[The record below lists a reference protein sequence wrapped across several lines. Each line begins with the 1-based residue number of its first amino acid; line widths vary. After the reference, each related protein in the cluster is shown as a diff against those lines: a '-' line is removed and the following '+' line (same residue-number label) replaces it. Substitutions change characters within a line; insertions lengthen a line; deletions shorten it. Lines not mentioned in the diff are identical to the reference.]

1 MNERPTPETDAAAEE
16 VGMGHFMVDADFAR
30 KLERERDEAR
40 AESSGSH
47 ALFGSWIAERY
58 PTPESAKLQCAEA
71 TAAMVE
77 AFPTLRRVRGH
88 AMIGIDFRPH
98 WWCVTERG
106 EIVDPTAHQWPAT
119 PAFYDAIPED
129 SEEPCGKCI
138 YCGDLLFRS
147 RGADSYLCEN
157 CKPNNVYTHKNTK

>member
-1 MNERPTPETDAAAEE
+1 LFCKFFNEHTSGGTPE
-16 VGMGHFMVDADFAR
+16 M
-30 KLERERDEAR
+30 KLELATEVIGVA
-40 AESSGSH
+40 SH

-71 TAAMVE
+71 TAAMVD

-98 WWCVTERG
+98 WWCIAQEG
-106 EIVDPTAHQWPAT
+106 EIIDPTAHQWST
-119 PAFYDAIPED
+119 PPVFYDAIPED
-129 SEEPCGKCI
+129 VEEPCGKCI
-138 YCGDLLFRS
+138 CCGDLLYRS

-157 CKPNNVYTHKNTK
+157 CKPNVDVELPPTGSPASSTTNPGG

>member
-1 MNERPTPETDAAAEE
+1 MNTESNNDV
-16 VGMGHFMVDADFAR
+16 VGVA
-30 KLERERDEAR
+30 
-40 AESSGSH
+40 SH

-71 TAAMVE
+71 TSAMVGV
-77 AFPTLRRVRGH
+77 FPQLRRVRGH
-88 AMIGIDFRPH
+88 AMVGTDFRPH
-98 WWCVTERG
+98 WWCVTPEG
-106 EIVDPTAHQWPAT
+106 EIIDPTAHQWGVP
-119 PAFYDAIPED
+119 PVFYDALPEE

-157 CKPNNVYTHKNTK
+157 CLPNSVLSRPASVDNHTTP